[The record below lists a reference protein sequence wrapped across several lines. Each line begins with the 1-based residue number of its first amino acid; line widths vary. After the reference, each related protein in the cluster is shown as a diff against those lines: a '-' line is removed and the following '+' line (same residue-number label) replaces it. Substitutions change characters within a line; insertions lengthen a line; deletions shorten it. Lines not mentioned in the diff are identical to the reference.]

1 MYRYLIV
8 FAGLCLYACS
18 PFTSYSEAVEIGSE
32 DGYRTIY
39 QPELQL
45 KTFTFGDIKVATNP
59 KSFRT
64 LSDQKPAFRDILFY
78 GQARL
83 PDYHYYVLRD
93 TQIPRFDGEDYV
105 SKDTVINEQPYVI
118 LISRSAPAS
127 DRTFILTHVQSME

>member
-64 LSDQKPAFRDILFY
+64 LTDQKPAFRDILFTL
-78 GQARL
+78 R
-83 PDYHYYVLRD
+83 PDFRTIITMSYRILRY
-93 TQIPRFDGEDYV
+93 RV
-105 SKDTVINEQPYVI
+105 SMGKI
-118 LISRSAPAS
+118 
-127 DRTFILTHVQSME
+127 M